1 MMNFLFWIR
10 WINLVWAKTSIAC
23 SLALDME
30 QPDWQKEHTVSIP
43 NFIQYREMGDF
54 LTWVCLQKGIFC
66 ILQKAIF
73 PSHSLSFAR
82 LYVHSCRRFVGGVVV
97 DSSRSIVCSLLQ
109 KYLFKQKC
117 FHIIYHGQM
126 RTEQI
131 YLLHHGTIYDSRL
144 WRGPLCVAM
153 FITRKG
159 CMYVLRVMH
168 FVNQCFEKRFQRVPY

>member
-1 MMNFLFWIR
+1 MLIVEVYETCF
-10 WINLVWAKTSIAC
+10 NLVWTKTKVDVCCVNMA
-23 SLALDME
+23 
-30 QPDWQKEHTVSIP
+30 QPDNKNVLIVYHLTTVLWNGGLLNMS
-43 NFIQYREMGDF
+43 
-54 LTWVCLQKGIFC
+54 LQKGIFC

-73 PSHSLSFAR
+73 PSQSLSLAR

-144 WRGPLCVAM
+144 WRGPLLCVAM

-159 CMYVLRVMH
+159 KVACMRDAL
-168 FVNQCFEKRFQRVPY
+168 CTL

>member
-1 MMNFLFWIR
+1 
-10 WINLVWAKTSIAC
+10 
-23 SLALDME
+23 
-30 QPDWQKEHTVSIP
+30 
-43 NFIQYREMGDF
+43 MGDF

-73 PSHSLSFAR
+73 PSHSLSLAR

-159 CMYVLRVMH
+159 CMYVLCVMH
-168 FVNQCFEKRFQRVPY
+168 FVNQCFEKRFQRVLQYSKGVEYLFTSTLVMPHEQKKENYGYMWSWKSVRPIRSVRV